1 MTYHSGSTSTPTT
14 TSTSSSVSPSTSTST
29 STNTNSAGGNTSSNK
44 PTSDERVKKLFGQYF
59 TGTQNFPSNEVDA
72 VVGFFE
78 NRGFEKVAAV
88 STATTLLSQ
97 ARLDD
102 VKVFELLD
110 TLKGLESVQLSAVA
124 AQVINY
130 NRPSTST
137 IGFTRDNQ
145 NNLTEKRN
153 IME

>member
-1 MTYHSGSTSTPTT
+1 MTYDTGSTTT
-14 TSTSSSVSPSTSTST
+14 TATATASSTSSSQSSTGDIGSP
-29 STNTNSAGGNTSSNK
+29 NK
-44 PTSDERVKKLFGQYF
+44 KTSDERVKKLFGQYF

-97 ARLDD
+97 ARLDN

-110 TLKGLESVQLSAVA
+110 TLKGLEAVQLSAVV

-137 IGFTRDNQ
+137 IGFTRDSQ
-145 NNLTEKRN
+145 DNLTEKRN

>member
-1 MTYHSGSTSTPTT
+1 MTYGPTSNVSTSSTT
-14 TSTSSSVSPSTSTST
+14 NTSSTSSSSL
-29 STNTNSAGGNTSSNK
+29 
-44 PTSDERVKKLFGQYF
+44 TSDQKVNKVFDQYF
-59 TGTQNFPSNEVDA
+59 TSSQNFPSNEVDA

-97 ARLDD
+97 ARLDN

-110 TLKGLESVQLSAVA
+110 TLKGLESVQLSAVV

-137 IGFTRDNQ
+137 IGIRRDNQ
-145 NNLTEKRN
+145 KNLTENRN
-153 IME
+153 ILV

>member
-1 MTYHSGSTSTPTT
+1 MTYG
-14 TSTSSSVSPSTSTST
+14 PSTSVQTISST
-29 STNTNSAGGNTSSNK
+29 GTSSTASDG
-44 PTSDERVKKLFGQYF
+44 PTSDQRVNKVFDQYF
-59 TGTQNFPSNEVDA
+59 TNSQNFPSNEVDA

-78 NRGFEKVAAV
+78 NRGFEKLAAV

-97 ARLDD
+97 AGLDG

-110 TLKGLESVQLSAVA
+110 TLKGLESVQLSAVV

-137 IGFTRDNQ
+137 IGFRRDNQ

-153 IME
+153 ILV

>member
-1 MTYHSGSTSTPTT
+1 MTYGTSSSSSSTSTTG
-14 TSTSSSVSPSTSTST
+14 TSAPSS
-29 STNTNSAGGNTSSNK
+29 GGL
-44 PTSDERVKKLFGQYF
+44 TSDQKVNKVFDQYF
-59 TGTQNFPSNEVDA
+59 TSSQNFPSNEVDA

-97 ARLDD
+97 ARLDN

-110 TLKGLESVQLSAVA
+110 TLKGLESVQLSAVV

-137 IGFTRDNQ
+137 IGFRRNTQ

-153 IME
+153 ILV

>member
-1 MTYHSGSTSTPTT
+1 MAYDTGATPTATSTATATATVGSASTSE
-14 TSTSSSVSPSTSTST
+14 S
-29 STNTNSAGGNTSSNK
+29 SAGGSSSSNK
-44 PTSDERVKKLFGQYF
+44 KTSDEKVKKLFGEYF

-97 ARLDD
+97 ARLDN

-110 TLKGLESVQLSAVA
+110 TLKGLEAVQLSAVV

-137 IGFTRDNQ
+137 IGFTRDSQ
-145 NNLTEKRN
+145 DNLTEKRN

>member
-29 STNTNSAGGNTSSNK
+29 DSAGGNTSSNK

-78 NRGFEKVAAV
+78 KRGFDKTAAI

-97 ARLDD
+97 AKLDG
-102 VKVFELLD
+102 VKIFELLD
-110 TLKGLESVQLSAVA
+110 TLKGLDAIQLSTVV

-137 IGFTRDNQ
+137 IGFRRDEQ
-145 NNLTEKRN
+145 TNLTEKRN
-153 IME
+153 ILV

>member
-1 MTYHSGSTSTPTT
+1 MTYGPSTSVSTSSTT
-14 TSTSSSVSPSTSTST
+14 GTSSTSSS
-29 STNTNSAGGNTSSNK
+29 GL
-44 PTSDERVKKLFGQYF
+44 TSDQKVNKVFDQYF
-59 TGTQNFPSNEVDA
+59 TSSQNFPSNEVDA

-97 ARLDD
+97 ARLDN

-110 TLKGLESVQLSAVA
+110 TLKGLESVQLSAVV

-137 IGFTRDNQ
+137 IGFRRDTQ

-153 IME
+153 ILV